1 MAQRQPTTDVSEAE
15 PEQWFRYWYESDR
28 NYEGTSRHFKRA
40 KTTIYRYSKKNNWDK
55 RADAIRAN
63 IVKANDRK
71 IEREQVTNVNIAQD
85 CLTKEVEA
93 YLDPKRAKKGNLRDI
108 VALFK
113 YIDEAGKP
121 NEIAEAL
128 RAAAKQD
135 ELPFDPDLAA
145 ECLDLLTE
153 ALTEQKER
161 LDET

>member
-1 MAQRQPTTDVSEAE
+1 MVGEAKLPTETELNEAFE
-15 PEQWFRYWYESDR
+15 LWHHNGQNDKKTGVEIGRSRKTIWRWAKKYDWVKRSDKITR
-28 NYEGTSRHFKRA
+28 NISRG
-40 KTTIYRYSKKNNWDK
+40 
-55 RADAIRAN
+55 
-63 IVKANDRK
+63 VDRK
-71 IEREQVTNVNIAQD
+71 IESEGLSNVKLAGK
-85 CLTKEVEA
+85 CLKKEADA
-93 YLDPKRAKKGNLRDI
+93 YLRKDHDATGDLRAITTLM
-108 VALFK
+108 K

-161 LDET
+161 LDES